1 MDLVWSVLGAVVDRV
16 GVWGAAGAVL
26 LVVILASAA
35 TDPDAFNRRAEVG
48 FGRWALPR
56 GPGGPGRG
64 PVSNATWW
72 RGGVPLPAAL
82 GDAAAPAGAGR
93 RYRWGC
99 WPYAA
104 RTAVLLAVVALTA
117 PPPAAGWAEPA
128 TGSAAVLAAAST
140 RRPAPLPLVHGPA
153 LWAVLRL
160 PIDAGAAGAGLAL
173 RLPAEWLG
181 GPEEGVAPT
190 GGWTVGRTGGPSGG
204 PGVGPEVGWP

>member
-35 TDPDAFNRRAEVG
+35 TDPESFNRRAEVG
-48 FGRWALPR
+48 ISAAGRFLGGREVR
-56 GPGGPGRG
+56 GSGS
-64 PVSNATWW
+64 VSTATWW

-93 RYRWGC
+93 RWRWGC

-104 RTAVLLAVVALTA
+104 RTAARAAVPLAVVALT
-117 PPPAAGWAEPA
+117 
-128 TGSAAVLAAAST
+128 
-140 RRPAPLPLVHGPA
+140 APLPLVHGPA

-160 PIDAGAAGAGLAL
+160 PTDAGAAGAGLAL

-181 GPEEGVAPT
+181 GPEEGVAPI

-204 PGVGPEVGWP
+204 PGVGPEVGRP